1 MPPLSEGAR
10 NIIDKIGTDF
20 SETHGNNACTA
31 TAAHTTLAYKHALR
45 QAAQR
50 VKDIERV
57 TNHDVKAVEYAL
69 KELVSSYNHHA
80 L

>member
-1 MPPLSEGAR
+1 MVKMIALQLQHTPHWL
-10 NIIDKIGTDF
+10 
-20 SETHGNNACTA
+20 THTYCANP
-31 TAAHTTLAYKHALR
+31 
-45 QAAQR
+45 AQR